1 MIKKSFLGTGWAF
14 PVQFVRDTTGGVKMA
29 SDVEDIEQSLTILL
43 STRPGERVMRY
54 DYGCALDDLLFE
66 PANVSLLTYVEDLI
80 KKSILYY
87 EPRVELRA
95 VRVNTEG
102 LLEGRVLIELDVV
115 VRATN
120 SRFNY
125 VFDYYQREATL
136 QPQ

>member
-14 PVQFVRDTTGGVKMA
+14 PVQFVRDSTAAVQMA
-29 SDVEDIEQSLTILL
+29 SEIQDIEQSLTILL

-66 PANVSLLTYVEDLI
+66 PANVSLLTYIEDLI

-87 EPRVELRA
+87 EPRVQLRE
-95 VRVNTEG
+95 VRVNTDG

-136 QPQ
+136 QPA